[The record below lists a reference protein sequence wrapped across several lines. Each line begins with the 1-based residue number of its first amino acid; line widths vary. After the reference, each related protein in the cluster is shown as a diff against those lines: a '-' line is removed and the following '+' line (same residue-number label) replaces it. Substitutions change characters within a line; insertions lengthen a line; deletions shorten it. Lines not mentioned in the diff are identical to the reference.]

1 MDKTQFTLGDLH
13 DLYLA
18 TKSHSIKKI
27 KITSEFANYIEKT
40 IPMPY
45 KDESLDGCYG
55 KFIGIPVE
63 LDDTIDGYYKLE
75 Y

>member
-1 MDKTQFTLGDLH
+1 MDKIQFTLGDLH
-13 DLYLA
+13 DLYLM

-27 KITSEFANYIEKT
+27 KITSEFANYLKKT

-45 KDESLDGCYG
+45 KDESIGCYG
-55 KFIGIPVE
+55 KFIGIPIE
-63 LDDTIDGYYKLE
+63 LDDTINGYYKLE

>member
-1 MDKTQFTLGDLH
+1 MDNITPEA
-13 DLYLA
+13 LA
-18 TKSHSIKKI
+18 HAFLSFKLDNSRPKKI
-27 KITSEFANYIEKT
+27 KVTSEFADYLTDT

-45 KDESLDGCYG
+45 KGEPLDGCYG
-55 KFIGIPVE
+55 KFIGIPLE